1 MKISIISCIILI
13 SGYLIP
19 FTGMA
24 ADEGA
29 HAADFLS
36 HGVGARALG
45 MGSAFVAIADDST
58 ATYWNPAGLT
68 KVKKHSFSAMYS
80 DTFSTGDGGF
90 LSKGLVSYNFVNYVH
105 QLEDIGSI
113 GLSWIRLG
121 IDDIPRTTFI
131 DIDNNGKLGDFL
143 DINNNNIK
151 DDGEPFIDRPT
162 VADYFSN
169 TDNALLI
176 SYARQIHSI
185 VAVGGNL
192 KLLSQ
197 SIYNNTGRGFGID
210 IGFIF
215 SPYKGLRLGT
225 MLLDATGTQI
235 RWDTEDKPVFTRGR
249 RLRFG
254 GAYQFTFPSFG
265 KGSFGVDFE
274 TDQNDLE
281 TTADD
286 NDSVTNDTDSVQTTS
301 AEDESSGGGIIPR
314 IGAEYW
320 LFNTLALRCGWNG
333 NGLSVGS
340 GLQLRVSNMTFFVD
354 YAFNTHT
361 LGGSQRISVSGQF

>member
-1 MKISIISCIILI
+1 MKLIKISLFLFII
-13 SGYLIP
+13 GP
-19 FTGMA
+19 FSSLTLFA
-24 ADEGA
+24 ADEGS
-29 HAADFLS
+29 HAAEFLS

-45 MGSAFVAIADDST
+45 MGSAFVAIADDAT

-80 DTFSTGDGGF
+80 DTFSTGDGSF

-105 QLEDIGSI
+105 QLEGIGSL

-131 DIDNNGKLGDFL
+131 DVDNNGFLGDFQ
-143 DINNNNIK
+143 DINGNGTK
-151 DDGEPFIDRPT
+151 DEGEPYIDRPT
-162 VADYFSN
+162 VAEYFSN
-169 TDNALLI
+169 TDNALLV
-176 SYARQIHSI
+176 SYARQIHPI
-185 VAVGGNL
+185 AAVGGNV

-197 SIYNNTGRGFGID
+197 SIFENSGRGFGID
-210 IGFIF
+210 IGIILM
-215 SPYKGLRLGT
+215 PYKGFRFGT
-225 MLLDATGTQI
+225 ILLDATGTQI
-235 RWDTEDKPVFTRGR
+235 RWDTADKPVFTRGR

-265 KGSFGVDFE
+265 KGSISADFE
-274 TDQNDLE
+274 TDQADLE
-281 TTADD
+281 EG
-286 NDSVTNDTDSVQTTS
+286 TD
-301 AEDESSGGGIIPR
+301 AGGGLLFR

-320 LFNTLALRCGWNG
+320 LFRTLALRCGWNG
-333 NGLSVGS
+333 HGFSAGT
-340 GLQLRVSNMTFFVD
+340 GLQLRVSTMTFFVD

>member
-1 MKISIISCIILI
+1 MKLSIISYVLIITCFILP
-13 SGYLIP
+13 LTT
-19 FTGMA
+19 FA

-29 HAADFLS
+29 HAAEFLS

-45 MGSAFVAIADDST
+45 MGSAFVAIADDAT

-80 DTFSTGDGGF
+80 DTFNTSDGGF
-90 LSKGLVSYNFVNYVH
+90 LSKGLVNYNFVNYVH
-105 QLEDIGSI
+105 QIEDIGSL

-131 DIDNNGKLGDFL
+131 DIDNNGNLGDYQ
-143 DINNNNIK
+143 DINGNGTK
-151 DDGEPFIDRPT
+151 DDGEPYIDRPT

-176 SYARQIHSI
+176 SYARQVHSI
-185 VAVGGNL
+185 AAVGGNL

-210 IGFIF
+210 IGLIL
-215 SPYKGLRLGT
+215 SPYKGLRIGA

-235 RWDTEDKPVFTRGR
+235 QWDTEDKPVFTRER

-254 GAYQFTFPSFG
+254 SAYQFTFPRFG

-274 TDQNDLE
+274 TDQGDLE
-281 TTADD
+281 EG
-286 NDSVTNDTDSVQTTS
+286 TDS
-301 AEDESSGGGIIPR
+301 DGGILFR
-314 IGAEYW
+314 TGAEYW

-333 NGLSVGS
+333 NGLSVGT
-340 GLQLRVSNMTFFVD
+340 GLQLSVSNMTFFVD

>member
-1 MKISIISCIILI
+1 MKISKIFFSLLILCLILPIIA
-13 SGYLIP
+13 
-19 FTGMA
+19 FA
-24 ADEGA
+24 ADEGS

-45 MGSAFVAIADDST
+45 MGSAFVAIADDAT

-80 DTFSTGDGGF
+80 DTFSTGDGSF
-90 LSKGLVSYNFVNYVH
+90 LSKGLVNYNFVNYVH
-105 QLEDIGSI
+105 QIEGIGSL

-121 IDDIPRTTFI
+121 IDDIPRTMFI
-131 DIDNNGKLGDFL
+131 DIDNNGNLGDFQ
-143 DINNNNIK
+143 DINGNGTK
-151 DDGEPFIDRPT
+151 DEGELYIDRPT
-162 VADYFSN
+162 VAEYFSN

-192 KLLSQ
+192 KLLNQ
-197 SIYNNTGRGFGID
+197 SIFEYSGNGFGID
-210 IGFIF
+210 IGIILT
-215 SPYKGLRLGT
+215 PYKGLRFGT

-235 RWDTEDKPVFTRGR
+235 RWDTADKPTFTRGR

-265 KGSFGVDFE
+265 KGSIGADFE
-274 TDQNDLE
+274 TDQGDLE
-281 TTADD
+281 EGT
-286 NDSVTNDTDSVQTTS
+286 DT
-301 AEDESSGGGIIPR
+301 GGGVVFR
-314 IGAEYW
+314 TGAEYW

-333 NGLSVGS
+333 HGFSAGT
-340 GLQLRVSNMTFFVD
+340 GLQLRVSTMTFFVD